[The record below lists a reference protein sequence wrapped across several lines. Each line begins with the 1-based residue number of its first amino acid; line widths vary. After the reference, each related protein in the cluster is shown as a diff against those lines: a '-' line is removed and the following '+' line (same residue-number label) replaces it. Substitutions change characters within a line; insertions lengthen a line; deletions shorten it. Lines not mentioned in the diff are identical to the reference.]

1 VGRFGM
7 AMFAVFFAA
16 HIWRHANQVLLLG
29 FDQEKWV
36 ARVIVIEAACVF
48 AVFWFMLHA
57 HTHLDFVYAGV
68 ATTIAVVTGWAF
80 PKRFRTLLHEV
91 DTEDSIE
98 SHESTGL
105 DQRTTPV

>member
-1 VGRFGM
+1 M

-36 ARVIVIEAACVF
+36 ARVIV
-48 AVFWFMLHA
+48 MLHA